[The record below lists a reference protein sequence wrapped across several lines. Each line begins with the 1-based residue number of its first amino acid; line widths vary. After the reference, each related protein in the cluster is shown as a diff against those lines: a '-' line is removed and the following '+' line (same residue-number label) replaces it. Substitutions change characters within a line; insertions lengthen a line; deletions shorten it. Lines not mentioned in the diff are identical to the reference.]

1 MQQFLLD
8 VDPTVLDDLHLR
20 LHRTRYARP
29 SPSTDKDAGIS
40 PFYLREL
47 VDYWAESFDWR
58 SAEARI
64 NSYPQF
70 TVDIEAVRL
79 HFVWRRSADPDANT
93 VLLLHGWPY
102 SFVEMLALAN
112 ALPDTNIV
120 VPSLP
125 GFGFSVLP
133 DGYVATSRAMAD
145 TLHRLMTDVLGI
157 DRFFVYGE
165 DVGAPVAQWLA
176 ANRPEAVL
184 GIHDTHAVF
193 MPREAVNEGE
203 EREFYAWF
211 DNQWEGA
218 KGYAGEGNARHDTI
232 SASLADS
239 PAGLAA
245 WMVEKFRDWSDCGG
259 NVERR
264 FSKDQLL
271 TVITLYWI
279 TDTFVSS
286 FRPYQSGI
294 PSPVLPEIII
304 PATVAV
310 QRHEHRYPQSF
321 AERAYADLRRF
332 SRMPRGGHFTA
343 AEEPRRV
350 ADDIRWLMS
359 NAT

>member
-1 MQQFLLD
+1 M
-8 VDPTVLDDLHLR
+8 LDDLTLR
-20 LHRTRYARP
+20 LQRTRYARP
-29 SPSTDKDAGIS
+29 TPPSDRDAGIS
-40 PFYLREL
+40 PLYLRGL
-47 VDYWAESFDWR
+47 VDYWRERFDWR
-58 SAEARI
+58 AAEARV

-70 TVDIEAVRL
+70 TVDIEGVTL
-79 HFVWRRSADPDANT
+79 HFVWRRAADPGAST

-102 SFVEMLALAN
+102 SFVEMLAMAD
-112 ALPDTNIV
+112 ALPEANIV

-125 GFGFSVLP
+125 GFGFSVIP
-133 DGYVATSRAMAD
+133 DGYVATAPAMAG
-145 TLHRLMTDVLGI
+145 TLHALMTDVLGI

-176 ANRPEAVL
+176 ATRPESVL

-193 MPREAVNEGE
+193 VPRDVATEAE
-203 EREFYAWF
+203 ERAFYAWF

-218 KGYAGEGNARHDTI
+218 KGYAGQGNVRHDTI

-245 WMVEKFRDWSDCGG
+245 WIVEKFRDWSDCGG
-259 NVERR
+259 DVERR
-264 FSKDQLL
+264 FTKDQLL

-286 FRPYQSGI
+286 FRPNQSGVAA
-294 PSPVLPEIII
+294 PALPQITI

-310 QRHEHRYPQSF
+310 QRHEHRYPRSF

-343 AEEPRRV
+343 AEEPDQV
-350 ADDIRWLMS
+350 ADDVRRLMS
-359 NAT
+359 HAG